1 MATIIRGT
9 LWFGLYVFLALL
21 PLGTA
26 IAANPNRTDPPLLLG
41 LAIGAGFVG
50 LSLMALE
57 FALISRVTPAA
68 GAFGEDSLQLFH
80 NLMGVVALGLVLAHP
95 ILLVIY
101 GYPATCWL
109 NPFSGCANTAT
120 ITASLA
126 LYVLLALIITS
137 IWRKP
142 LKIRYEIWFVIHGL
156 FALFV
161 VLAAQIH
168 IFVMGRYTSTPL
180 MKTVWLAYTVLII
193 YLIVWYRIIKP
204 LINWNHKWEV
214 VENREERGDSRTLVL
229 KPVGH
234 PGFSFLPGQFSW
246 LKGGRM
252 PIGPGAHPI
261 SMSSNGDMPED
272 GIVTFTIKNLGDW
285 SGQTVPA
292 MRPGDTLWVDGPYG
306 VFSMDR
312 EQAMG
317 YVFIGGGVGITPLYA
332 MLQTM
337 ASREDVRPVVL
348 FYGGQD
354 EESLTFR
361 EELDA
366 LSEQMMN
373 LKVVYVL
380 SDPEEGWSGET
391 GFITGQIM
399 QRYLPQ
405 QYKRFMFMICG
416 PKALMD
422 AMEQAIPDLG
432 VPWEHVLTER
442 FDMA

>member
-9 LWFGLYVFLALL
+9 IWFGLYLFLALL

-26 IAANPNRTDPPLLLG
+26 IASTPNRSDPPLLLG

-80 NLMGVVALGLVLAHP
+80 NLMGMVALGLILAHP
-95 ILLVIY
+95 ILLIIY
-101 GYPATCWL
+101 GHPANCWL
-109 NPFSGCANTAT
+109 NPLSGCANTAT

-126 LYVLLALIITS
+126 LYGLILLVITS
-137 IWRKP
+137 IWRKQ
-142 LKIRYEIWFVIHGL
+142 LKIRYEVWYVMHGL
-156 FALFV
+156 LALFV
-161 VLAAQIH
+161 VIGALVHVFIL
-168 IFVMGRYTSTPL
+168 GRYTSTPL
-180 MKTVWLAYTVLII
+180 MKTIWLVYTVMII
-193 YLIVWYRIIKP
+193 YLIAWHRIIKP
-204 LINWNHKWEV
+204 IINWNHKWQV
-214 VENREERGDSRTLVL
+214 VENREERGEAHTLVL

-234 PGFSFLPGQFSW
+234 AGFSFQPGQFSW

-252 PIGPGAHPI
+252 PFGPGAHPI
-261 SMSSNGDMPED
+261 SMSSNGDVPEN
-272 GIVTFTIKNLGDW
+272 GTVTFTIKNLGDW

-292 MRPGDTLWVDGPYG
+292 LKPGDTLWLDGPHG

-317 YVFIGGGVGITPLYA
+317 YVFIGGGVGITPLYS

-337 ASREDVRPVVL
+337 ASREDVRPVML

-354 EESLTFR
+354 KESLTFR
-361 EELDA
+361 EVLDA
-366 LSEQMMN
+366 LAEQMN
-373 LKVVYVL
+373 LTVVYVL
-380 SDPEEGWSGET
+380 SKPEEDWQGET
-391 GFITGQIM
+391 GFISGEIM
-399 QRYLPQ
+399 QRYLPK
-405 QYKRFMFMICG
+405 QYKRFKFMICG
-416 PKALMD
+416 PKPLMD
-422 AMEQAIPDLG
+422 AMEQAIPGLD

-442 FDMA
+442 FDMV

>member
-9 LWFGLYVFLALL
+9 IWFGLYLFLALL

-26 IAANPNRTDPPLLLG
+26 IAATPNRTDPPLLLG

-80 NLMGVVALGLVLAHP
+80 NLMGMVALGLILAHP
-95 ILLVIY
+95 ILLIIY
-101 GYPATCWL
+101 GYPAACWL
-109 NPFSGCANTAT
+109 NPFSSCANTAT

-126 LYVLLALIITS
+126 LYGLLILVATS
-137 IWRKP
+137 IWRKQ

-161 VLAAQIH
+161 VLAAQVH
-168 IFVMGRYTSTPL
+168 IFIMGRYTSTPL
-180 MKTVWLAYTVLII
+180 MKIVWLVYTVMII
-193 YLIVWYRIIKP
+193 YLIVWHRIIKP
-204 LINWNHKWEV
+204 IINWNHKWEV
-214 VENREERGDSRTLVL
+214 VENREERGEAHTLVL

-234 PGFSFLPGQFSW
+234 AGFTFQPGQFSW

-252 PIGPGAHPI
+252 PFGPGAHPI
-261 SMSSNGDMPED
+261 SMSSNGDVPED
-272 GIVTFTIKNLGDW
+272 GTVTFTIKALGDW
-285 SGQTVPA
+285 SGEQVPA
-292 MRPGDTLWVDGPYG
+292 LNPGDTLWLDGPHG

-317 YVFIGGGVGITPLYA
+317 YVFIGGGVGITPLYS

-354 EESLTFR
+354 KESLTFR

-366 LSEQMMN
+366 LAEQMN
-373 LKVVYVL
+373 LTVVYVL
-380 SDPEEGWSGET
+380 SKPEEDWQGET
-391 GFITGQIM
+391 GFISGEIM
-399 QRYLPQ
+399 QRYLPK
-405 QYKRFMFMICG
+405 QYKRFKFMICG
-416 PKALMD
+416 PKPLMD

-432 VPWEHVLTER
+432 VPWEQVLTER
-442 FDMA
+442 FDMV